1 MLYQVP
7 WAKEFLATVI
17 FSIAYHGGG
26 MPQMVNGQTKMDLN
40 EDPSVWYHC
49 NGWFLWPS
57 GRYYISQILII
68 WEHMMIQ
75 VFSYHQ
81 SCALP
86 LSPIFFYSFCLIIMK
101 WVSVDVFYICQF
113 KHSIREYINCL
124 MICWY
129 LLFTWSM
136 IKVLCKYIVT
146 IANWYSNFSKGVG
159 IFTAIFHI
167 LLVWFPFLFL

>member
-1 MLYQVP
+1 MFYQVP

-86 LSPIFFYSFCLIIMK
+86 LSPIFFTPFALLSCSESLLTFSIFVNLSIPF
-101 WVSVDVFYICQF
+101 VSTLTAWWF
-113 KHSIREYINCL
+113 
-124 MICWY
+124 
-129 LLFTWSM
+129 
-136 IKVLCKYIVT
+136 
-146 IANWYSNFSKGVG
+146 VG
-159 IFTAIFHI
+159 IFFSLDQWSKCCANI
-167 LLVWFPFLFL
+167 LLQLQIDIQTSQKA